1 MEGASCSAEMPGGG
15 VLRFFLRPPNS
26 LTLQVPSWPPGPNFG
41 APPCLPL
48 PFPAGC
54 LFRALA
60 SHCWP
65 GGRLRRFPVS
75 FPVPVGAFVS
85 SLGVNTRD
93 RRRPFRS
100 TAPQGQPMRS
110 RRQLREDRDLELTER
125 LGGRPS
131 PAATHVAD
139 RGPGVQET
147 GPGRAFEGGAGGGP
161 PMGVCLVDRH
171 PGRSR
176 CSFLAGRPVR
186 PPLPLPH
193 LIMTLLPLQG

>member
-125 LGGRPS
+125 LGGGRHPQQH
-131 PAATHVAD
+131 TWRIVV
-139 RGPGVQET
+139 RVCRK
-147 GPGRAFEGGAGGGP
+147 PGRGGPLRAGLGAGRQWGSA
-161 PMGVCLVDRH
+161 L
-171 PGRSR
+171 
-176 CSFLAGRPVR
+176 
-186 PPLPLPH
+186 
-193 LIMTLLPLQG
+193 